1 MAGHPDFDHTPTQT
15 EDHDRDPQ
23 PPICTEAFDGIP
35 DDASSATS
43 DELEDDDPVVAQ
55 YVSRERPVRSREEWQ
70 ERREEL
76 KREQDE
82 AERER
87 RERELQERLARER
100 QAVQERQKAR
110 KRRQERERRQ
120 RRSKERQERNGKLR
134 QHALKPQVDRENQG
148 GLRLQNCTTGE
159 KAAIKERQRVKKRRQ
174 EKERRQRRKKEQQP
188 LTATL
193 RPTLLRQQSSREVQ
207 GGLTR
212 EDDMTVNKE
221 AIKERQRVRKRRRE
235 KERRKRRKSE
245 QRGLED
251 ARRQALMKEVKERA
265 ESRRRAERE
274 KQEMLHFKEE
284 RLVEWLRD
292 QEERRTNLGSQRLA
306 KESQSQQLVEDENE
320 HQDAC
325 NSELEADRTEFD
337 STAAPETPVTQAECL
352 DVDVSGPSPESN
364 DSETDPLLPTDLA
377 GRTTINVTPRTQN
390 KVLGPIPRILRR
402 PVSKPNRYQKRD
414 IAEQVVLFAASTSP
428 FTATFSTGGSR
439 TLECSRPTMHA
450 QCFFC
455 RLMLHW
461 QKAMYLTQCTAKSP
475 RPRIEYNVPGAKEKI
490 YLAMFNGCLSNLDT
504 VGCDATLLTSANA
517 RAAIQTSARLC
528 PLRSSTPASSTATIG
543 VDSSG
548 VMDTTMSPAR
558 RSSAG

>member
-1 MAGHPDFDHTPTQT
+1 MAGHPNFDHTPTQT
-15 EDHDRDPQ
+15 EDHDQDPQ

-76 KREQDE
+76 KREQDD

-87 RERELQERLARER
+87 RERELQEQLARER
-100 QAVQERQKAR
+100 EAVQKRQKAR

-120 RRSKERQERNGKLR
+120 RRSKERQEQSGKLR
-134 QHALKPQVDRENQG
+134 QHALRQVKRENER
-148 GLRLQNCTTGE
+148 GLRLQDHTTRE
-159 KAAIKERQRVKKRRQ
+159 EAAIKERQRLRKRQ
-174 EKERRQRRKKEQQP
+174 HEKERRQRRKKEQQR
-188 LTATL
+188 LTVTL
-193 RPTLLRQQSSREVQ
+193 RPALLRQQSSREARE
-207 GGLTR
+207 GLAR
-212 EDDMTVNKE
+212 GDDMTVNAE

-292 QEERRTNLGSQRLA
+292 QEERRTKLGSQRLA

-325 NSELEADRTEFD
+325 NSELEADRELD
-337 STAAPETPVTQAECL
+337 PTAATPETPVTQVECL
-352 DVDVSGPSPESN
+352 DVDVSGASPGSN
-364 DSETDPLLPTDLA
+364 DSESDTSPPPDLA

-390 KVLGPIPRILRR
+390 RIGPIPRILRR
-402 PVSKPNRYQKRD
+402 PPLSRLSPQRSALVEVERSN
-414 IAEQVVLFAASTSP
+414 AAGP
-428 FTATFSTGGSR
+428 R
-439 TLECSRPTMHA
+439 CMH
-450 QCFFC
+450 
-455 RLMLHW
+455 
-461 QKAMYLTQCTAKSP
+461 S
-475 RPRIEYNVPGAKEKI
+475 VPSVA
-490 YLAMFNGCLSNLDT
+490 
-504 VGCDATLLTSANA
+504 
-517 RAAIQTSARLC
+517 
-528 PLRSSTPASSTATIG
+528 
-543 VDSSG
+543 
-548 VMDTTMSPAR
+548 
-558 RSSAG
+558 